1 MRPPGALDVTSR
13 DIETML
19 AVAAGHH
26 TVRSIGRALGVASP
40 STAHNR
46 LLDARGAGL
55 VDWTPG
61 LDATIHTPYRLVA
74 MAEGGV
80 RVARAR
86 PGPSTSV
93 QRQPDPPRRL
103 PKGWRP

>member
-19 AVAAGHH
+19 AVATGHH
-26 TVRSIGRALGVASP
+26 TVRTIGRALGVTSP

-80 RVARAR
+80 RVTRAR
-86 PGPSTSV
+86 PGPHGTPV
-93 QRQPDPPRRL
+93 RQVTPLQAIPG
-103 PKGWRP
+103 GWR

>member
-19 AVAAGHH
+19 AVATGHH
-26 TVRSIGRALGVASP
+26 TVRTIGRALGVTSP

-61 LDATIHTPYRLVA
+61 LDATIHTPYRLIA

-80 RVARAR
+80 RVAPAR
-86 PGPSTSV
+86 PGPPSTPV
-93 QRQPDPPRRL
+93 RHVNPLQAIPG
-103 PKGWRP
+103 GWR